1 VNDEETTHQVLT
13 AVRSAVPDARMRTP
27 VEQIMGTA
35 RSRRR
40 RRGFAGLTVAGLA
53 GAAGL
58 AIALPAGGTGTAG
71 NGGARPGNAQLAAW
85 TVQNGPDGTVNVTL
99 HQARDAQRLQ
109 RVLAEH
115 GVPAIV
121 RFGEVCQPE
130 GKALPASELNQVLGL
145 SGAGLAVVG
154 GPDPV
159 VFRIKPAKMP
169 SGSKLSLDVLPNR
182 VNTAA
187 LVPAGEGVTCHAP
200 GTGS

>member
-27 VEQIMGTA
+27 VEQIGGTA

-40 RRGFAGLTVAGLA
+40 RRGLAGLTGAGLA
-53 GAAGL
+53 GVAAL
-58 AIALPAGGTGTAG
+58 TMALSAGGIGTAG
-71 NGGARPGNAQLAAW
+71 NGEARPGNAQLAAW

-99 HQARDAQRLQ
+99 HQTRDAQGLQ

-130 GKALPASELNQVLGL
+130 GKTLPASELSQVLGL
-145 SGAGLAVVG
+145 SGSGLAVG
-154 GPDPV
+154 GSDPV
-159 VFRIKPAKMP
+159 VFRISPAKMP

-182 VNTAA
+182 VDTAA

-200 GTGS
+200 AGGS

>member
-1 VNDEETTHQVLT
+1 MNDEETTHQVLT

-40 RRGFAGLTVAGLA
+40 RRGFAGLTGAGLA
-53 GAAGL
+53 GVAAL
-58 AIALPAGGTGTAG
+58 TMALSAGIGTAG
-71 NGGARPGNAQLAAW
+71 NGEARPGNVQLAAW

-130 GKALPASELNQVLGL
+130 GKALPAPELSQVLGL
-145 SGAGLAVVG
+145 SGSGRAVG

-159 VFRIKPAKMP
+159 AFRINPAKMP

-182 VNTAA
+182 VDTVA
-187 LVPAGEGVTCHAP
+187 LVPAGEGVTCHSP
-200 GTGS
+200 GRGS

>member
-1 VNDEETTHQVLT
+1 MNDEETTHQVLT

-35 RSRRR
+35 RSLRR
-40 RRGFAGLTVAGLA
+40 RRGFAGLAGAGLA
-53 GAAGL
+53 GVAAVTM
-58 AIALPAGGTGTAG
+58 ALSVGGTGTAS

-85 TVQNGPDGTVNVTL
+85 TVRNGPDGTVNVTL
-99 HQARDAQRLQ
+99 RQARDAQRLQ
-109 RVLAEH
+109 DVLAEH

-121 RFGEVCQPE
+121 RFGEVCQPN

-145 SGAGLAVVG
+145 SRSGLAVVG
-154 GPDPV
+154 GSDPI
-159 VFRIKPAKMP
+159 VFRINPAKMP
-169 SGSKLSLDVLPNR
+169 NGSKLSLDVLPNR
-182 VNTAA
+182 VDTAA